1 MNKTR
6 LSYTVTLSYFYNHV
20 KFLRSLL
27 LWSFFYSSVYLW
39 KKAEKLCTKSNK
51 HEIWHSSSLGDKKWF
66 KPQTQ
71 QKPPFCVFYR
81 PESVSMATKKIF
93 SKIYIVIYRWE
104 AFLEWNKKLIR
115 TYIWK
120 QTGNELHA
128 F

>member
-6 LSYTVTLSYFYNHV
+6 LSYTVTLSYFYNRV

-104 AFLEWNKKLIR
+104 AFLKWNKKLIR